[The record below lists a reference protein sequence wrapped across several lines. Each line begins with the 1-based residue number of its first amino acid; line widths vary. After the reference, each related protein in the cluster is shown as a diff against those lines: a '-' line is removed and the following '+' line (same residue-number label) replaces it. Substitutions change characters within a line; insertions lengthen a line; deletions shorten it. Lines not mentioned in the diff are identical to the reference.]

1 MNKPA
6 YALDGDSFVIDNYDK
21 AATFSSFLP
30 GIAGVQGIPLW
41 VYYCSRGQGVH
52 SLGVHHKGNAI
63 MEFNPANTA
72 YENVA
77 LKGFRTFLRISG
89 AFYEPFSPLSDSARR
104 MVIDRNLLRIEDIN
118 HTLGV
123 KTTVTYFVLPEEPI
137 GALARRVSVENL
149 GEQAISLEALDGL
162 PRVLPYG
169 LQLDAY
175 KAVSNLMKSWA
186 DVRGMAD
193 NYALYSM
200 RSTTDDTAEVGEI
213 TGGYYYLG
221 LQNGQRAQVIYDP
234 DVIFGQ
240 ETSMQI
246 PSVFVEKGL
255 HGVLNQDQV
264 FYNKYA
270 CGFSP
275 YIAELAPSQSLRVDS
290 LLGFAGSDALL
301 RDMLPVFAQADY
313 FELKEHAARQL
324 VDSFTQDVWTQS
336 GNPLFDQYIQ
346 SSYLDNFL
354 RGGYPH
360 IIGEGNARKILH
372 LFNRKH
378 GDPERDYNFFT
389 TAGTFYSQGNGN
401 FRDVCQN
408 RRHDVTLNPKVG
420 DFNVW
425 SFLSLIQMD
434 GYNPM
439 EIRPTSFIIPA
450 DQQAAAEDLLTTHLQ
465 TVDEGLRALLG
476 APFTPG
482 QLCSYILDHR
492 LAIKGSLKA
501 LVHGLLALSAQRVE
515 AGFGEGYWSDHFDYC
530 LDLIEDYLSIYPD
543 QEEDLFFGRADYR
556 FYDSP
561 AFIRPRADTQV
572 ITPKGIRHYG
582 ALAHDHDKEKAP
594 GFIPNGTNWL
604 EDAQGKTVTTTL
616 FGKLLALVTNKVAL
630 LDPSGLGIEMD
641 GGKPGWCDA
650 MNGLPGLMGSGMP
663 ETIELQR
670 ILRKLLAVCPDTG
683 SLALNE
689 ELVALMLAL
698 SEITEEDSF
707 QAWQQRA
714 DAREAFRAR
723 IRPHVS
729 GIMTEIS
736 YAQIKSVLQGFEK
749 QVTEGIARALQIGEG
764 IMPTYF
770 THEATQWEEQKQA
783 DGSPRISPYGLPAA
797 KVQAVRL
804 QPVPFFLEGPAR
816 MLRAATHA
824 DVSVLRDMA
833 ERVKQSGIYDAKL
846 KMYKTS
852 ESLEGISMETG
863 RIRAF
868 TAGWLERES
877 VFLHMEYKY
886 FLGLLKAGLYEQFFE
901 AFQDALIPFL
911 NPAIYGRSILENSSF
926 IASSVNPDPKTHGR
940 GYVARLSGS
949 TIEVISMWLTM
960 LMGQRLFYMQ
970 DDTLCL
976 TFSPILPDW
985 LFDAQGELAFRF
997 LSTCTVHYV
1006 NPSRKATFG
1015 HGAGSVHRLD
1025 IVWQDGRQDTV
1036 AGNTLSGVLAQAL
1049 REGKLHFITAH
1060 IA

>member
-1 MNKPA
+1 MKKPT
-6 YALDGDSFVIDNYDK
+6 YALLGDSFVIENYDK

-41 VYYCSRGQGVH
+41 VYYCNRGQGVH

-72 YENVA
+72 YEHVA
-77 LKGFRTFLRISG
+77 LKGFRTFLRVKG
-89 AFYEPFSPLSDSARR
+89 TFYEPFSPLSDSARR
-104 MVIDRNLLRIEDIN
+104 MVIDRNLLHIEDIN
-118 HTLGV
+118 HTLGI
-123 KTTVTYFVLPEEPI
+123 KTRVTYFVLPEEPI
-137 GALARRVSVENL
+137 GALARQVQVENL
-149 GEQAISLEALDGL
+149 SGQAISLEALDGL

-193 NYALYSM
+193 NYAIYSM
-200 RSTTDDTAEVGEI
+200 RSTTDDTAQVGEI

-221 LQNGQRAQVIYDP
+221 LHNGQRVQVIFDP

-240 ETSMQI
+240 ETSLQV
-246 PSVFVEKGL
+246 PTVFAEEGL
-255 HGVLNQDQV
+255 AGVLNQDQV

-275 YIAELAPSQSLRVDS
+275 FKAELAPGQSLRFGS
-290 LLGFAGSDALL
+290 LLGFTGSDALL
-301 RDMLPVFAQADY
+301 WDMLPIFAQPDY
-313 FELKEHAARQL
+313 FERKERAAREL
-324 VDSFTQDVWTQS
+324 VDVFTKDVWTKS
-336 GNPLFDQYIQ
+336 GRPLFDQYIQ

-360 IIGEGNARKILH
+360 VIGEGDARKIIH
-372 LFNRKH
+372 LFSRKH

-408 RRHDVTLNPKVG
+408 RRHDVTQNPKVG
-420 DFNVW
+420 DFNVR

-434 GYNPM
+434 GYNPL
-439 EIRPTSFIIPA
+439 EIRPSSFIIPA
-450 DQQAAAEDLLTTHLQ
+450 DQQAAAEDLLNTHLQ
-465 TVDEGLRALLG
+465 NLDEGLRALL
-476 APFTPG
+476 ASPFTPG

-492 LAIKGSLKA
+492 LPIKGSLKA
-501 LVHGLLALSAQRVE
+501 LVHGLLALSVQRIE

-543 QEEDLFFGRADYR
+543 QEEDLFFGRDDYR

-561 AFIRPRADTQV
+561 AYIRPRADTQV
-572 ITPKGIRHYG
+572 ITPKGVRHYG
-582 ALAHDHDKEKAP
+582 ALAHDQQKEKAP
-594 GFIPNGTNWL
+594 GFTPNGTNWL
-604 EDAQGKTVTTTL
+604 RDAQGKTVTTTL
-616 FGKLLALVTNKVAL
+616 FGKLLALAVNKVAL

-670 ILRKLLAVCPDTG
+670 ILRKLLAVCPETG
-683 SLALNE
+683 SLMLND
-689 ELVALMLAL
+689 ELAAFMLAL
-698 SEITEEDSF
+698 SQIKEEDAF
-707 QAWQQRA
+707 QAWKQRA
-714 DAREAFRAR
+714 DAREAFRAK
-723 IRPHVS
+723 ICPHVS
-729 GIMTEIS
+729 GKMTEIS
-736 YAQIKSVLQGFEK
+736 YAQIKSVLQGFEQ
-749 QVTEGIARALQIGEG
+749 QVAEGITRALAVGEG

-783 DGSPRISPYGLPAA
+783 DGSPRIAPYGLPAV

-816 MLRAATHA
+816 MLRAADGA
-824 DVSVLRDMA
+824 DAPALRIMA

-886 FLGLLKAGLYEQFFE
+886 ILGLLKAGLYEQFFQ

-911 NPAIYGRSILENSSF
+911 DPAIYGRSILENSSF
-926 IASSVNPDPKTHGR
+926 IASSVNPDAKTHGR

-960 LMGQRLFYMQ
+960 LMGQRLFYLQ

-976 TFSPILPDW
+976 TFAPILPDW
-985 LFDAQGELAFRF
+985 LFDERGELAFRF
-997 LSTCTVHYV
+997 LSSCTVRYV
-1006 NPSRKATFG
+1006 NPGSKATFG
-1015 HGAGSVHRLD
+1015 KGAGTVHRLD
-1025 IVWQDGRQDTV
+1025 IVWQDGRQEAV
-1036 AGNTLSGVLAQAL
+1036 AGNTVSGPLALAL
-1049 REGKLHFITAH
+1049 RKGKLTFITAH

>member
-1 MNKPA
+1 MKKPT
-6 YALDGDSFVIDNYDK
+6 YALLGDSFVIENYDK

-41 VYYCSRGQGVH
+41 VYYCNRGQGVH

-72 YENVA
+72 YEHVA
-77 LKGFRTFLRISG
+77 LKGFRTFLRVKG
-89 AFYEPFSPLSDSARR
+89 TFYEPFSPLSDSARR
-104 MVIDRNLLRIEDIN
+104 MVIDRNLLCIEDIN
-118 HTLGV
+118 HTLGI
-123 KTTVTYFVLPEEPI
+123 KTRVTYFVLPEEPI
-137 GALARRVSVENL
+137 GALARQVQVENL
-149 GEQAISLEALDGL
+149 SGQAISLEALDGL

-193 NYALYSM
+193 HYAIYSM
-200 RSTTDDTAEVGEI
+200 RSTTDDTAQVGEI

-221 LQNGQRAQVIYDP
+221 LHNGQRVQVIFDP

-240 ETSMQI
+240 ETSLQV
-246 PSVFVEKGL
+246 PTVFAEEGL
-255 HGVLNQDQV
+255 AGVLNQDQV

-275 YIAELAPSQSLRVDS
+275 FKAELAPGQSLRFDS
-290 LLGFAGSDALL
+290 LLGFTGSDALL
-301 RDMLPVFAQADY
+301 RDMLPVFAQPDY
-313 FELKEHAARQL
+313 FERKERAARQL
-324 VDSFTQDVWTQS
+324 VDVFTKDVWTQS
-336 GNPLFDQYIQ
+336 GRPLFDQYIQ

-360 IIGEGNARKILH
+360 IIGEGDARKIIH
-372 LFNRKH
+372 LFSRKH

-408 RRHDVTLNPKVG
+408 RRHDVTQNPKVG

-434 GYNPM
+434 GYNPL
-439 EIRPTSFIIPA
+439 EIRPSSFIIPA
-450 DQQAAAEDLLTTHLQ
+450 DQQAAAEDLLNTHLQ
-465 TVDEGLRALLG
+465 NLDEGLRALL
-476 APFTPG
+476 ASPFTPG

-492 LAIKGSLKA
+492 LPIKGSLKA
-501 LVHGLLALSAQRVE
+501 LVHGLLALSVQRIE

-543 QEEDLFFGRADYR
+543 QEEDLFFGRDDYR

-561 AFIRPRADTQV
+561 AYIRPRADTQV
-572 ITPKGIRHYG
+572 ITPKGVRHYG
-582 ALAHDHDKEKAP
+582 ALAHDQQKEKAP
-594 GFIPNGTNWL
+594 GFTPNGTNWL
-604 EDAQGKTVTTTL
+604 RDAQGKTVTTTL
-616 FGKLLALVTNKVAL
+616 FGKLLALAVNKVAL

-670 ILRKLLAVCPDTG
+670 ILRKLLAVCPETG
-683 SLALNE
+683 SLMLND
-689 ELVALMLAL
+689 ELAAFMLAL
-698 SEITEEDSF
+698 SQIKEEDAF
-707 QAWQQRA
+707 QAWKQRA
-714 DAREAFRAR
+714 DAREAFRAK
-723 IRPHVS
+723 ICPHVS
-729 GIMTEIS
+729 GKMTEIS
-736 YAQIKSVLQGFEK
+736 YAQIKSVLQGFEQ
-749 QVTEGIARALQIGEG
+749 QVAEGITRALAVGEG

-783 DGSPRISPYGLPAA
+783 DGSPRIAPYGLPAV

-816 MLRAATHA
+816 MLRAADGA
-824 DVSVLRDMA
+824 DAPALRIMA

-886 FLGLLKAGLYEQFFE
+886 ILGLLKAGLYEQFFQ

-911 NPAIYGRSILENSSF
+911 DPAIYGRSILENSSF
-926 IASSVNPDPKTHGR
+926 IASSVNPDAKTHGR

-960 LMGQRLFYMQ
+960 LMGQRLFYLQ

-976 TFSPILPDW
+976 TFAPILPDW
-985 LFDAQGELAFRF
+985 LFDERGELAFRF
-997 LSTCTVHYV
+997 LSSCTVRYV
-1006 NPSRKATFG
+1006 NPGSKATFG
-1015 HGAGSVHRLD
+1015 KGAGTVHRLD
-1025 IVWQDGRQDTV
+1025 IVWQDGRQEAV
-1036 AGNTLSGVLAQAL
+1036 AGNTVSGPLALAL
-1049 REGKLHFITAH
+1049 RKGKLTFITAH